1 LKTQLQGLIGEALTR
16 LKADGQLP
24 AGVDPAIQIERARD
38 PAHGD
43 LACNVAML
51 LARAA
56 RRKPRELAE
65 AIVGAL
71 PDSALIQRAEVAGPG
86 FINVF
91 LSPTAYHGVIGQIL
105 DEAEGFGRSDVG
117 AGQRV
122 QVEFVSANPTGPLHV
137 GHGRGAAY
145 GATLANLLAATG
157 FQVQREY
164 YVNDAGRQMSILAV
178 SVWLRYLARL
188 GVAIPFPA
196 NGYRG
201 AYVHDIAE
209 RLQRQHGEALRVS
222 ETELT
227 RDLPP
232 DAPEG
237 DKEVFI
243 DALIRR
249 SRELLGVVNYRAVFQ
264 AGLEAIL
271 DDLRDDLAGF
281 GVVYDQWFSEQ
292 SLMDNGT
299 VEAAIARLQAA
310 GHLYEKDGALWFR
323 STAWDDEKDRV
334 VRRENGQTT
343 YFASD
348 IAYHMHKFERGFD
361 RVINIWGADHHGYI
375 KRVKAALAALGRD
388 PEALEIQL
396 VQFANLYRGGERM
409 SMSTRAGE
417 FVTLRQLREEVG
429 DDAARFFYV
438 LRRSEQHLEF
448 DLDLAK
454 SQTKDNPVYY
464 IQYAHAR
471 ICSVLER
478 LAASGAADFHRER
491 GLAHLGLLVED
502 HEQALFQELSRYP
515 EVLAGA
521 ALAREPHQLAH
532 YLRDLA
538 NAFHTYYNEHRVLVD
553 DLALRDARL
562 ALSVAVRQVIRNGLQ
577 LLGVSAPEAM

>member
-1 LKTQLQGLIGEALTR
+1 MKTQLQGLIGEALSR
-16 LKADGQLP
+16 LKNNGQLP
-24 AGVDPAIQIERARD
+24 AEVDPFIRIERTRD

-51 LARAA
+51 LAREA
-56 RRKPRELAE
+56 RRKPRDLAGE
-65 AIVGAL
+65 IVAAL
-71 PDSALIQRAEVAGPG
+71 PGSALLSRVEVAGPG
-86 FINVF
+86 FINLF
-91 LSPTAYHGVIGQIL
+91 LSPTAYHRVIGQIF
-105 DEAEGFGRSDVG
+105 DEGEGFGHSDL
-117 AGQRV
+117 GQGQQI

-157 FQVQREY
+157 FRVQREY

-178 SVWLRYLARL
+178 SVWLRYLERL
-188 GVAIPFPA
+188 GLEIPFPA

-201 AYVHDIAE
+201 DYVRDIAAALL
-209 RLQRQHGEALRVS
+209 RRHGDALGV
-222 ETELT
+222 EQAELVA
-227 RDLPP
+227 DLPP

-237 DKEVFI
+237 DKEIHI
-243 DALIRR
+243 DGLIQRCR
-249 SRELLGVVNYRAVFQ
+249 QLLGVVNYRALFQ
-264 AGLEAIL
+264 EGLEAIL

-281 GVVYDQWFSEQ
+281 GVVYDRWFSEQ
-292 SLMDNGT
+292 SLIDDGT
-299 VEAAIARLQAA
+299 VEAAIQRLESA
-310 GHLYEKDGALWFR
+310 GHLYEQNGALWFR
-323 STAWDDEKDRV
+323 STALGDEKDRV

-348 IAYHMHKFERGFD
+348 IAYHLDKFQRGFQ

-375 KRVKAALAALGRD
+375 NRVKAALAALGRD

-396 VQFANLYRGGERM
+396 VQFANLYRGGERIP
-409 SMSTRAGE
+409 MSTRAGE

-478 LAASGAADFHRER
+478 LVERDLEDFEQAR
-491 GLAHLGLLVED
+491 GLAHLDLLGTD
-502 HEQALFQELSRYP
+502 HEQALFRTLARYP
-515 EVLAGA
+515 EVLEGA
-521 ALAREPHQLAH
+521 ALSREPHQLAH

-538 NAFHTYYNEHRVLVD
+538 NAFHTYYNEHKVLVD
-553 DLALRDARL
+553 DPALRDARL
-562 ALSVAVRQVIRNGLQ
+562 ALSLAVRQVVRNGLGI
-577 LLGVSAPEAM
+577 LGVSAPEAM